1 MIATIPPLPPPPL
14 LLWGELAGGGVLLEA
29 LPLVLLADAWPDAP
43 LAGAAFVG
51 GLAAAFLSL
60 ALRCALL
67 SASLLSGL
75 LPEGRALSVFE
86 LVLLAE
92 LEVLDA
98 GLFEPALF
106 LLELLAPVLAV
117 LALAVLPLFL
127 APPAFGWLFDDAA
140 DAFCVSS

>member
-1 MIATIPPLPPPPL
+1 MLESLPL
-14 LLWGELAGGGVLLEA
+14 L
-29 LPLVLLADAWPDAP
+29 LLADAWPDAP
-43 LAGAAFVG
+43 LAGAVFVS

-60 ALRCALL
+60 VLRGALL
-67 SASLLSGL
+67 SESLLSLPSLPSGL

-92 LEVLDA
+92 FEALDV
-98 GLFEPALF
+98 GFEPAL
-106 LLELLAPVLAV
+106 LVLELLAPVLAV

-127 APPAFGWLFDDAA
+127 VPPAFGWLFDDAA